1 MNTIA
6 IMGPHGAFYK
16 DELIRELQ
24 QALIQQG
31 FQPVWPDNSND
42 LLKLIEHN
50 PRVCGV
56 IFDWD
61 EYSID
66 LCCEINQLN
75 EYLPLYAFINTHSTM
90 DVTANDMRM
99 ALWFFEYGLGQAED
113 IAARIRQYT
122 NEYLDNITP
131 PLTKALF
138 TYVKEGKYTFCT
150 PGHMAGTAYQKS
162 PVGCLFYDFFGGN
175 TLKADVSISVTE
187 LGSLLDHTGP
197 HLEAEEYIARTFG
210 AEQSYMV
217 TNGTS
222 TSNKIIGMYAAPAGS
237 TLLVDRNCHKSLTHL
252 LMMSDIVPIWLKPTR
267 NALGIL
273 GGIPRREFLRATI
286 EEKVEATAG
295 ASWPVHAV
303 ITNSTYDGLLYN
315 TNWIKQTLDVPS
327 IHFDSAWVP
336 YTHFHPIYNGKSG
349 MSGERVPGK
358 VFYETQSTHKMLA
371 ALSQASLI
379 HIKGD
384 YDEETF
390 NEAYMMHTTTSPSYP
405 LVASIETAAAM
416 LRGNP
421 GRRLINRSVE
431 RALHFRKEVQ
441 RLREESDGWFFD
453 IWQPEDIDEADCW
466 PIEPGRSWHGFNN
479 ADADHMFLDP
489 VKVTILTP
497 GMNQQGEM
505 SEEGIPAALVAKF
518 LDERGV
524 VVEKTGPYNL
534 LFLFSIGIDKTRAM
548 SLLRGLTEFKRAW
561 DLNLRVK
568 NMLPDL
574 YAEDPDFY
582 RNMRIQTL
590 GQGIHDLIRQHRLPD
605 LMLRA
610 FDTLPEMR
618 MTPHQAYQQQV
629 KGNVETVE
637 IDALLNRVSANMILP
652 YPPGVPL
659 VMPGETI
666 TEESRAVLDFML
678 MLCSIGRHYPGF
690 ETDIHGAKLG
700 EDGVY
705 RVRVLKAH

>member
-1 MNTIA
+1 MNIIA
-6 IMGPHGAFYK
+6 IMGPQGVYYK
-16 DELIRELQ
+16 DEPLQELE
-24 QALIQQG
+24 QALRGQG
-31 FQPVWPDNSND
+31 FQIIWPKNNLD

-50 PRVCGV
+50 PRICGV

-61 EYSID
+61 EHGIE
-66 LCCEINQLN
+66 LCSDINDLN

-90 DVTANDMRM
+90 DVSAHEMRM
-99 ALWFFEYGLGQAED
+99 AIWFFEYGLG
-113 IAARIRQYT
+113 AADEIGQRIRQYT
-122 NEYLDNITP
+122 DEYVEAITP
-131 PLTKALF
+131 PFTRALF
-138 TYVKEGKYTFCT
+138 NYVREGKYTFCT

-162 PVGCLFYDFFGGN
+162 PVGCLFYDFFGAN
-175 TLKADVSISVTE
+175 TLKSDVSISVTE

-197 HLEAEEYIARTFG
+197 HLEAEEYVARTFG

-222 TSNKIIGMYAAPAGS
+222 TSNKIVGMYAAPAGS
-237 TLLVDRNCHKSLTHL
+237 TMLVDRNCHKSLTHL
-252 LMMSDIVPIWLKPTR
+252 LMMSDIIPLWMKPTR

-273 GGIPRREFLRATI
+273 GGIPKQEFSSESIAR
-286 EEKVEATAG
+286 KVRDTPDAQ
-295 ASWPVHAV
+295 WPVHAI

-315 TNWIKQTLDVPS
+315 TDWIKQTLDVPS

-349 MSGERVPGK
+349 MSGERTPGK
-358 VFYETQSTHKMLA
+358 VIFETQSTHKMLA
-371 ALSQASLI
+371 AFSQASLI

-421 GRRLINRSVE
+421 GKRLINRSVE
-431 RALHFRKEVQ
+431 RALHFRKEIQ
-441 RLREESDGWFFD
+441 RLRQEADGWFYD
-453 IWQPEDIDEADCW
+453 IWQPEAIEDAECW
-466 PIEPGRSWHGFNN
+466 PIAPGEDWHGFTRTDEN
-479 ADADHMFLDP
+479 HMFLDP

-497 GMNQQGEM
+497 GMDELGNM
-505 SEEGIPAALVAKF
+505 AEEGIPAALVAKF

-548 SLLRGLTEFKRAW
+548 GLLRGLMEFKRAY

-590 GQGIHDLIRQHRLPD
+590 AQGIHNLIKQHNLPQ
-605 LMLRA
+605 LMLKA
-610 FDTLPEMR
+610 FDVLPEME
-618 MTPHQAYQQQV
+618 MTPHQMYQQQV
-629 KGNVETVE
+629 KGNIETVE
-637 IDALLNRVSANMILP
+637 LDNLINRVSANMILP

-659 VMPGETI
+659 VMPGERVTA
-666 TEESRAVLDFML
+666 ESRAVLDFLL

-690 ETDIHGAKLG
+690 ETDIHGAKRG
-700 EDGVY
+700 EDGIY
-705 RVRVLKAH
+705 RVRVLKQ